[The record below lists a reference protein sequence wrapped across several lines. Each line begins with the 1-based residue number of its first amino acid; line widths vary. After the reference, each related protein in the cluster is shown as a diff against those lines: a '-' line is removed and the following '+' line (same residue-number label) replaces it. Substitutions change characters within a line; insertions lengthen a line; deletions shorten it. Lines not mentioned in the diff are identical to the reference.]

1 MNLNLIIEDTDTF
14 ISKYMKN
21 YDCSHNYNHAI
32 RVKNTASLIAKNDFN
47 NILNEIDNFEII
59 ISALMHDIGDHKYEK
74 QINEQEIV
82 IKDFLESK
90 IDKNILNNILFIVK
104 NVSLSNELNNTFQIQ
119 DEKLLIKLNC
129 VRDADRID
137 SLGSI
142 GISRYFIYGIRKN
155 NSDMNT
161 IFENI
166 ENRTNILIKRIKT
179 EYGKKIAKKKYE
191 LIIEF
196 LNDYKNSI

>member
-1 MNLNLIIEDTDTF
+1 MNLNLIIEDAEIF
-14 ISKYMKN
+14 VRIYMIN
-21 YDCSHNYNHAI
+21 YDCSHNYEHAI
-32 RVKNTASLIAKNDFN
+32 RVKKLASLIAENEFN

-59 ISALMHDIGDHKYEK
+59 VSALMHDIGDHKYEK

-90 IDKNILNNILFIVK
+90 IDKNILNNILFITK
-104 NVSLSNELNNTFQIQ
+104 NVSLSNELNNTFPIQ